1 MDEDILTHK
10 VIGAAIEVHRHLG
23 PGLLESCYEQC
34 LIYELEKME
43 FDVQSQVCLPVNYKE
58 LDVKG
63 GFRIDVL
70 IPKQLIIEIKSV
82 NELIPVHTA
91 QLITYMRL
99 ANIKKGLLIN
109 FNTTQL
115 IRGVKRLV
123 L

>member
-1 MDEDILTHK
+1 MDKDILTHK

-43 FDVQSQVCLPVNYKE
+43 LDAQRQVCLPVNYKE
-58 LDVKG
+58 LDVEG

-115 IRGVKRLV
+115 IRGVKRLI